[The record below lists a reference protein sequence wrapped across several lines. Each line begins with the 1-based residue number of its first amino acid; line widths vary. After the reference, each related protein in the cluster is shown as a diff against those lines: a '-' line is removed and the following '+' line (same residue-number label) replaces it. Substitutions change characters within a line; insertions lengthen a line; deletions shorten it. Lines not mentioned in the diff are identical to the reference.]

1 MPFAIDSIGQQT
13 AAKTASA
20 ELLSLGFAL
29 RNWNQPNTRLAAIN
43 SASQVRDVESS
54 ASCLLRIQGVSYHL

>member
-13 AAKTASA
+13 AAQTASA

-29 RNWNQPNTRLAAIN
+29 RELEPAKYQSGGNK
-43 SASQVRDVESS
+43 
-54 ASCLLRIQGVSYHL
+54 LRIAGARCGIISLVSPPHQGVSYYL